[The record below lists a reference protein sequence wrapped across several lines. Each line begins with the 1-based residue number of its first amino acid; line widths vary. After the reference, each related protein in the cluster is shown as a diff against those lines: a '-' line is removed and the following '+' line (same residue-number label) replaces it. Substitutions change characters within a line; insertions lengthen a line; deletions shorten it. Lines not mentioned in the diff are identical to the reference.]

1 MKKINILVLLLGILG
16 CFACQDWLD
25 VNPKTELKSKDLF
38 STEDGFKSAL
48 TGLYDRMTIDALYGR
63 DLTFLFIEQLVQRY
77 DNKPEA
83 TNKDRA
89 KIYDYKNESSSKNKL
104 SSIWSAMY
112 KNIANINNFLQ
123 HLETDG
129 FSITTQGYRE
139 WMEGEA
145 LGLRAF
151 HYFDLLRMWGP
162 GEFEKNKSE
171 KVLPWRDRFTP
182 EKVPLMRAD
191 SLAERILNDLMKAE
205 KLLDNDPLNY
215 DIVPQEPFLGYRQHR
230 MNKYAVKALMARV
243 YLWIGEK
250 GKAYEKAQEVVQDCG
265 LSLVRS
271 NQEDVSL
278 FDETLFGLNMFNMK
292 ERIKSYFSSTIGRT
306 ANSLWDSR
314 DNVESAFEVSSIGIN
329 DIRYKEGYGFIFM
342 AQDLICRKYLSASN
356 PLYQEKIPLIRLS
369 EMYYILAETS
379 DLTAGEIWL
388 NTVRNVRGISQNHNV
403 SFSSEEIRIEELG
416 KEYNKDFYAEG
427 QFFYFLK
434 RLNQADFRRCP
445 LEDGMTPADYIF
457 PIPDDEIEFGIVQ

>member
-1 MKKINILVLLLGILG
+1 MKKINILILLLGILG

-83 TNKDRA
+83 TDKDRA
-89 KIYDYKNESSSKNKL
+89 KIYDYKNESSSRNKL

-129 FSITTQGYRE
+129 FCITTQGYRE

-171 KVLPWRDRFTP
+171 KVIPWRDRFTP

-191 SLAERILNDLMKAE
+191 SLAERILDDLTKAE
-205 KLLDNDPLNY
+205 KLLDDDPLNY
-215 DIVPQEPFLGYRQHR
+215 DIVPEEPFLGYRQHR

-250 GKAYEKAQEVVQDCG
+250 GKAYEKAKEVVQDCG

-342 AQDLICRKYLSASN
+342 AQDMICRKYLSASN

-388 NTVRNVRGISQNHNV
+388 NTVRNARGISQSHDV
-403 SFSSEEIRIEELG
+403 SFSNEDIRIEELG

-427 QFFYFLK
+427 QYFYFLK
-434 RLNQADFRRCP
+434 RVNQADFRRCP

-457 PIPDDEIEFGIVQ
+457 PIPDDEIEFGIVR